1 MGSIILKIHFQ
12 IAYFWKNSISR
23 SWIFEVIHDRTILI
37 LSASYFRP
45 ISSFIFRS
53 EPFVSTYTKNLVI
66 NFSICPDLALS
77 LILVLRLSLI
87 NLSFWWT
94 RNKNSLT
101 LELSFLVLIDHIIK
115 NHDTFFR
122 KYYIRYEMSTIFR
135 Q

>member
-1 MGSIILKIHFQ
+1 MD
-12 IAYFWKNSISR
+12 FWSYSR
-23 SWIFEVIHDRTILI
+23 SYDLNIVG
-37 LSASYFRP
+37 
-45 ISSFIFRS
+45 FIFSSNFLIYFPERTFRVDLY
-53 EPFVSTYTKNLVI
+53 EKNLVI